1 MAVSLA
7 LHALAAVVWVG
18 GMFFA
23 YVALR
28 PAAGAL
34 APGERLPLWRRT
46 FARFFVAVWVSVVL
60 LLATGYL
67 MIFAYLGGFGGAG
80 IHVHVMH
87 LIGIVMILLFL
98 HLYFAPWRRLRRR
111 LDGEDL
117 EGAAAELDR
126 IRRIVAV
133 NLALGLITVA
143 IGSSGP
149 TPILPVSPAPR
160 RKFKR
165 LREEFVRAEPEGEVV
180 ADRHHDDFVHA
191 VAPGDVLEPAPHPV
205 RGAGDG
211 PLARLRDD
219 APLDLGIKIG
229 CGLLGRGDRA
239 GIARPQAEDEEVAG
253 HGEALRLRVA
263 LGAYDEHGDA
273 PLWLVAQRRRVEVV
287 AVGLH
292 YEVAA
297 AAVDEMGE

>member
-60 LLATGYL
+60 LLVTGYL

-143 IGSSGP
+143 IGSSG
-149 TPILPVSPAPR
+149 R
-160 RKFKR
+160 YW
-165 LREEFVRAEPEGEVV
+165 G
-180 ADRHHDDFVHA
+180 
-191 VAPGDVLEPAPHPV
+191 
-205 RGAGDG
+205 
-211 PLARLRDD
+211 
-219 APLDLGIKIG
+219 
-229 CGLLGRGDRA
+229 
-239 GIARPQAEDEEVAG
+239 
-253 HGEALRLRVA
+253 
-263 LGAYDEHGDA
+263 
-273 PLWLVAQRRRVEVV
+273 
-287 AVGLH
+287 
-292 YEVAA
+292 
-297 AAVDEMGE
+297 